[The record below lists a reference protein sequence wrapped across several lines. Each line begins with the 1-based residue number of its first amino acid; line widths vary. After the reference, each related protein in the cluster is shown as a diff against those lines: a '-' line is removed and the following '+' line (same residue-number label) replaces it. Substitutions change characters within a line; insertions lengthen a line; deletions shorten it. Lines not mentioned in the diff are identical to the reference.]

1 LLSGFDVI
9 PCHSEPGGLVGAL
22 AALGLV
28 WGALALGALL
38 RPWLGLDAAVLLA
51 FALALGALAAT
62 GSVRLAARAAPA
74 CALGLVA
81 GFASY
86 PAWLAACLAWVL
98 ALGIEPARPGAQQ
111 MPSAARCLAAL
122 ALAPLVEELLYRGRL
137 LPPLRARLG
146 AGPALALTSAL
157 FALPHAEPAPI
168 AACLLVGAGLGALR
182 LASRSL
188 ALCVGLHA
196 GLNLAALLSGL
207 PPTRAAL
214 DLPAAALA
222 GAGLLVPAT
231 WWLRRAA

>member
-1 LLSGFDVI
+1 LLSDLDVI
-9 PCHSEPGGLVGAL
+9 PCHTRPAGLAGAL
-22 AALGLV
+22 AALALV
-28 WGALALGALL
+28 WSALALGAVL
-38 RPWLGLDAAVLLA
+38 RPWLGLDAALLLA

-62 GSVRLAARAAPA
+62 GPVRPAARAAPA
-74 CALGLVA
+74 CALGLAA

-86 PAWLAACLAWVL
+86 PVWLAACVAWVL
-98 ALGIEPARPGAQQ
+98 ALGIEPDRPGAQLG
-111 MPSAARCLAAL
+111 PSAARCLAEL

-146 AGPALALTSAL
+146 AGPGLALTSAL

-196 GLNLAALLSGL
+196 GLNLAALVSGL

-214 DLPAAALA
+214 DLPWAALA
-222 GAGLLVPAT
+222 GAGLLAPTT